1 MVNCKCIQPL
11 KIVYGMPI
19 LLTIKLIPRSNNVE
33 TIKTNQISN
42 FHNVLKKKLKEI
54 SSNIS
59 VEFIGM
65 FECKSD
71 SRDYYLSVM
80 IIRSSP
86 GNDTKVVIRP
96 FLEYLDSTRKQ
107 EKIVFKQTTYSVRL
121 TSRIRLWTVYNST
134 KTIFNMRDL
143 ESTLQ
148 NRTWLF
154 STDDMRVMWLFSTE
168 KLQKA
173 YYQRYQVLSPLLYC
187 RQVQLNDTEFED
199 TEDRLITHTARK
211 ITLWY
216 YRYTSPS
223 TARVCA
229 DQYINDSARNLG
241 TKLGHTKLCLF
252 LLLTI
257 VCGTYLNQN

>member
-1 MVNCKCIQPL
+1 MVECECIQPF

-19 LLTIKLIPRSNNVE
+19 LLTIKLTPRSNNVE

-71 SRDYYLSVM
+71 SGDYYLSVM
-80 IIRSSP
+80 IVRSSP
-86 GNDTKVVIRP
+86 GNDTKVVIKP
-96 FLEYLDSTRKQ
+96 FIEYLDSTRKQ
-107 EKIVFKQTTYSVRL
+107 DKIVFKQTTYSVRL
-121 TSRIRLWTVYNST
+121 TSRIRLWTVYNLT
-134 KTIFNMRDL
+134 KTIYNMRDL

-154 STDDMRVMWLFSTE
+154 STDNILVTWLFSTE

-173 YYQRYQVLSPLLYC
+173 YYQKYQVLSPLLYC
-187 RQVQLNDTEFED
+187 RQVQLNDTEFEE
-199 TEDRLITHTARK
+199 TEERLTTRSARQM
-211 ITLWY
+211 TSY
-216 YRYTSPS
+216 FRYTSPS
-223 TARVCA
+223 TVRVCA
-229 DQYINDSARNLG
+229 DQYINERASNFG
-241 TKLGHTKLCLF
+241 TKVGHTKLCLF
-252 LLLTI
+252 FIASI
-257 VCGTYLNQN
+257 VCGTYLK